1 MGRPFQGRSSSIQS
15 FRVCCA
21 QGPCHGKSKSIKVEA
36 VKKTRA
42 VRGKLTSTDAVV
54 IYKMKLHKTSK
65 TAAGMATKY
74 SITPKAVRDIW
85 THVTWTQQTK
95 PFWTTRI
102 NTKYDHVIAG
112 ANHDRANAS
121 HPTPRRIWN
130 HSHRTKLFSI
140 TSFSSSL
147 GDVGSR
153 NVWDIQL
160 FKDTSQPF
168 W

>member
-1 MGRPFQGRSSSIQS
+1 MPSANPCETASAELRRLPASQSLKSPWVDPFKADLQVFIQS

-21 QGPCHGKSKSIKVEA
+21 QGRCHGKSKSIKVEA

-102 NTKYDHVIAG
+102 NAKYDHVIAG

-121 HPTPRRIWN
+121 HPTPRRI
-130 HSHRTKLFSI
+130 
-140 TSFSSSL
+140 
-147 GDVGSR
+147 
-153 NVWDIQL
+153 
-160 FKDTSQPF
+160 
-168 W
+168 